1 MAPSLTI
8 LTAQSS
14 VVQHYIAQLRN
25 VDVQGDRMRFRRNME
40 RIGEIMAY
48 ELSKAFPYDPVQV
61 TTPLGTAATQRMR
74 HPIVL
79 TTVLRAALPLYNG
92 FLNVFE
98 EAESAF
104 IGAYRGPHQADH
116 SFEVEMQ
123 YITAPDLNGKI
134 LILIDPMLATGKSI
148 LKVTRPCWPTK
159 AAPGPHCSGHC
170 QPSGS
175 TVRDGTFAGVPH
187 LGGSGRRNPEPPSF
201 ISCPASAMPVILP
214 LVKRSRG
221 ASP

>member
-1 MAPSLTI
+1 
-8 LTAQSS
+8 
-14 VVQHYIAQLRN
+14 
-25 VDVQGDRMRFRRNME
+25 ME

-48 ELSKAFPYDPVQV
+48 EVSKSFPYDPVQV
-61 TTPLGTAATQRMR
+61 TTPLGTAGTQQMR
-74 HPIVL
+74 HPVVL

-104 IGAYRGPHQADH
+104 IGAYRGLHQADH

-148 LKVTRPCWPTK
+148 LKSYEALLAYGTPLQVHIVAAIASRPGVQYVSQHLPECRIWAGSVDETLNHK
-159 AAPGPHCSGHC
+159 YYIVPGLG
-170 QPSGS
+170 
-175 TVRDGTFAGVPH
+175 DAGD
-187 LGGSGRRNPEPPSF
+187 LAFGE
-201 ISCPASAMPVILP
+201 
-214 LVKRSRG
+214 KK
-221 ASP
+221 

>member
-1 MAPSLTI
+1 MTPTLTI
-8 LTAQSS
+8 LTGQPS
-14 VVQHYIAQLRN
+14 VIHHYISQLRN

-48 ELSKAFPYDPVQV
+48 EVSKAFPYDPAQV

-74 HPIVL
+74 HPVVL

-98 EAESAF
+98 QAESAF
-104 IGAYRGPHQADH
+104 IGAYRGPHLADH
-116 SFEVEMQ
+116 SFDVEMQ

-148 LKVTRPCWPTK
+148 LKSYQALLAYGTPLQTHIV
-159 AAPGPHCSGHC
+159 AAIASRTGVEYVLENLPECRIWAGAVDETLNHKFYIVPGLG
-170 QPSGS
+170 
-175 TVRDGTFAGVPH
+175 DAGD
-187 LGGSGRRNPEPPSF
+187 LAFGE
-201 ISCPASAMPVILP
+201 
-214 LVKRSRG
+214 KK
-221 ASP
+221 